1 MEKASL
7 KPQIEKVLKT
17 VIIKK
22 YPFIDNII
30 VKAENIDNEMFYY
43 SIYLITNNYNIEIID
58 LQLEN
63 KIEQEVRDLCSIIF
77 QSNYDESIYRKIYS
91 IGWATMDK

>member
-58 LQLEN
+58 LKLEN

-77 QSNYDESIYRKIYS
+77 QSNYDELIYRKICS
-91 IGWATMDK
+91 IGWATMDN